1 MRTTDPPVGLGT
13 KVGLGV
19 STAAFVAAVVAFI
32 TGDRSEQTLGVLVS
46 AAVGAITLA
55 VTIGGRMLQAALRGR
70 GPAAALELL
79 DRRTEAAGELAR
91 GARGMAESALKRAEA
106 ANAAA
111 ANLRDQDAD
120 VKGFGV
126 GTFEGDVDQHVFSTV
141 LLDELENEGDE
152 RDELP
157 PGEWPLEV
165 DVKPGDHAAGNP
177 GEGDRP

>member
-1 MRTTDPPVGLGT
+1 MTTTDPPVGLGT

-19 STAAFVAAVVAFI
+19 SSAAFVAAVVAFI

-46 AAVGAITLA
+46 AAVGALTLA

-70 GPAAALELL
+70 GPAADAL
-79 DRRTEAAGELAR
+79 AAELADLGR
-91 GARGMAESALKRAEA
+91 RLDTVAVTAKAALNRAES

-111 ANLRDQDAD
+111 VNIRGEAAVDP
-120 VKGFGV
+120 GTTGV
-126 GTFEGDVDQHVFSTV
+126 WNEA
-141 LLDELENEGDE
+141 LLDELEGEGDT

-157 PGEWPLEV
+157 PSEWPVEV
-165 DVKPGDHAAGNP
+165 ELRPGDHAAGNP